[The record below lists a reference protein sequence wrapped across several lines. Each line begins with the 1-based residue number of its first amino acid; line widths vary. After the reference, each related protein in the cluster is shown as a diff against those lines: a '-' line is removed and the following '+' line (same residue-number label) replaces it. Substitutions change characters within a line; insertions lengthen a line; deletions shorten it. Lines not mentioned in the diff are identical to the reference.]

1 VSSDDGTL
9 RLGPSGSEAKAICVF
24 VHGRGQSP
32 EEMQTRVAARLS
44 APSVA
49 FVLPRA
55 PRGAWWDA
63 RAVDPLT
70 PVAHTQLSDALEH
83 LAAVMAAG
91 RALAPPPPPA
101 VWGGP
106 GPPAPRQPM
115 LLAGFSQGAC
125 LAIEYLCAGLSPPDA
140 VAALTGCRVGVPADG
155 RSASAPAGTP
165 VYLSGGDA
173 DPWIPLSAF
182 ADAAQSLGARGL
194 KLRADLFPGRAH
206 EVSDAEIRMLDAI
219 LVDLAAGRPPAMG
232 ADR

>member
-1 VSSDDGTL
+1 MSSNDGTL
-9 RLGPSGSEAKAICVF
+9 RLGPSSSEAKATCVF

-32 EEMQTRVAARLS
+32 SEMQLHVVARIS

-49 FVLPRA
+49 FVLPSA

-70 PVAHTQLSDALEH
+70 PVTRAQLSDALNH
-83 LAAVMAAG
+83 LAAVMASA
-91 RALAPPPPPA
+91 RAA
-101 VWGGP
+101 
-106 GPPAPRQPM
+106 APRQPM

-125 LAIEYLCAGLSPPDA
+125 LVIEYLCTGLPSPNA

-155 RSASAPAGTP
+155 RSASALAGTP
-165 VYLSGGDA
+165 VYLSGSDA

-182 ADAAQSLGARGL
+182 ADATQSLGARGV

-206 EVSDAEIRMLDAI
+206 VVSDAEIGMVDKI
-219 LVDLAAGRPPAMG
+219 LADLVAGRPPAMG